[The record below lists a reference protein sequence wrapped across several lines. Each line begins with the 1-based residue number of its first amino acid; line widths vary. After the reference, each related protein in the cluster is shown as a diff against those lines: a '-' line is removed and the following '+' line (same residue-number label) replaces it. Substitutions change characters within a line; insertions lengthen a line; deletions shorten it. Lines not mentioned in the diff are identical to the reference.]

1 MILESRTKDFLV
13 MRNSETELKICFVL
27 PTKNEMNTVG
37 PLIHSLKKLTEENR
51 WTAHIIVTD
60 DSTDATRKFAQEA
73 GAEVVSGGDIGLGAA
88 VIVGIRKA
96 VEKNPHW
103 VITLDSDG
111 QVDINEIPKFL
122 DVAKKER
129 ADMVTSSRFLGKEN
143 FDYRYPW
150 LNWVGNRILVTI
162 LFFSS
167 GKCFSDSH
175 GGIRI
180 IKKELAE
187 KFYLLGKHTYVQET
201 LILASK
207 DGAKIIELPSRW
219 KVREHG
225 KSRVLSS
232 IFRYMYRTSPAL
244 AFHMNLHF
252 GFAGLSL
259 WFFYQSQKGINSW
272 TGIVAVLCALI
283 SVGVAA
289 QYPFRM
295 RVK

>member
-1 MILESRTKDFLV
+1 MIFENRTKDFLV
-13 MRNSETELKICFVL
+13 MHNSESEMKVCFVL

-37 PLIHSLKKLTEENR
+37 PLILSLKKLSEENK

-60 DSTDATRKFAQEA
+60 DSTDSTRTIAKEA
-73 GAEVVSGGDIGLGAA
+73 GAEVVSGGNIGLGAA
-88 VIVGIRKA
+88 MIVGIRRA

-122 DVAKKER
+122 EVARNEG

-150 LNWVGNRILVTI
+150 LNWVGNRMLVTI

-167 GKCFSDSH
+167 GKLFSDSH

-180 IKKELAE
+180 INRELAE

-207 DGAKIIELPSRW
+207 AGAKIVELPSRW

-225 KSRVLSS
+225 KSRVLHS
-232 IFRYMYRTSPAL
+232 IFRYMYRTTPAL

-259 WFFYQSQKGINSW
+259 WLFYQSQRGLGSWLGILA
-272 TGIVAVLCALI
+272 ILFVIAAL
-283 SVGVAA
+283 GVAA
-289 QYPFRM
+289 QFPFRM